1 MVFEGFEPIFG
12 EPKVEWA
19 NRGPLPLRRFVYYVH
34 SPDPSHLRI
43 HVSDFHTNT
52 WEAVRSVHQLE
63 DMRDDIGV
71 GDSWSEFID
80 YFQSSIKSDN
90 VKLVLEGQSGS
101 GAAQAKLVA
110 QKSKGMP
117 LIFIPLMKLMD
128 SDAAEAIG
136 NLSLELLAAFKTT
149 QLLLTQEQNRGLRL
163 AGDPPN
169 EKDKNA
175 SIQNKLQSCAKKQ
188 KLPDMNAGSTPD
200 VSEPSIRKH
209 KDAATKA
216 TNRVVPTHR
225 RARVR
230 GAILQESEDDREG

>member
-63 DMRDDIGV
+63 DMIFLWCNVYIGSQGTSISVEDSICLCMFLIYLMLDTFFRQKRDDIGV

-149 QLLLTQEQNRGLRL
+149 QLLLTQG
-163 AGDPPN
+163 
-169 EKDKNA
+169 
-175 SIQNKLQSCAKKQ
+175 
-188 KLPDMNAGSTPD
+188 
-200 VSEPSIRKH
+200 KH